1 MTVVK
6 QTGRATSMPRGLMIG
21 LIVDTAVTMAGCVIT
36 AKLIDTELMS
46 QNKIGYAAMV
56 ILIVASMTG
65 AIISYRRIQR
75 QKLMVSLLSAA
86 CYYGMLLVI
95 TGLLFGAQYDG
106 AGETALLVICGSLL
120 PVVIKPNGKSSRKI
134 GKIKVRNR

>member
-6 QTGRATSMPRGLMIG
+6 PTGRATSMHRGLMIG
-21 LIVDTAVTMAGCVIT
+21 LIVDTVVTMAGCVIT

-65 AIISYRRIQR
+65 SIISYSRIQR